1 MKHPLMTAFAILL
14 ILAAVPTAY
23 GQVEPIELL
32 DQPYV
37 EGGHERQKL
46 DLFVPRDA
54 DHAPVV
60 MFIHGGAWRKGD
72 KRNPRALA
80 ELLEAGFAVVSIN
93 YRLSQHAR
101 FPAQIEDC
109 KAAVR
114 WLRAHAG
121 EYRLDV
127 SRIGVWGTSAG
138 GHLVAL
144 LGTTGENRE
153 FDVGQNLDLS
163 SRVQAVCDW
172 FGPTDFLQMDA
183 QAPSGVRAM
192 KHDPVTSP
200 ESQLIGGPIQ
210 QHPDLVRRANP
221 ISYVTEHAPPFLI
234 VHGEDDALV
243 PVGQSQL
250 LADALQKA
258 GVEVKLEIIAGD
270 GHGLRKNARRLIPET
285 VQFFVQQLQ
294 SAQ

>member
-1 MKHPLMTAFAILL
+1 M
-14 ILAAVPTAY
+14 
-23 GQVEPIELL
+23 
-32 DQPYV
+32 
-37 EGGHERQKL
+37 
-46 DLFVPRDA
+46 
-54 DHAPVV
+54 
-60 MFIHGGAWRKGD
+60 
-72 KRNPRALA
+72 
-80 ELLEAGFAVVSIN
+80 
-93 YRLSQHAR
+93 
-101 FPAQIEDC
+101 
-109 KAAVR
+109 
-114 WLRAHAG
+114 
-121 EYRLDV
+121 
-127 SRIGVWGTSAG
+127 
-138 GHLVAL
+138 

-192 KHDPVTSP
+192 KHNPATSP

-210 QHPDLVRRANP
+210 QHPDWVQRANP

-250 LADALQKA
+250 LADSLAKA
-258 GVEVKLEIIAGD
+258 GVEVNLEIIAGD
-270 GHGLRKNARRLIPET
+270 GHGLRKNARRLTPQT
-285 VQFFVQQLQ
+285 VQFFIKQLQ